1 MCSTPNTGVLLPCS
15 IEGGSLPPPGT
26 QGESSGEIS
35 PSLALATVL
44 FPLQVQA
51 LIVTTCTSTSRN
63 LRLSNAVLQH
73 DLLAHSP
80 ASRGRDPAF
89 YHVSILLRTSV
100 PQSWAQAPP
109 CWLLPRP
116 QILCRWADQPRDMD
130 SPSSERAQGQASSP
144 QSSEPPG
151 VGVTSSGGKSRLS
164 ICRGSASWGR
174 RAGVPTAALLVS
186 RAQSPSPREQVPGL
200 LCPFAL
206 GPDTQHLSP
215 EQSWITTNAGGLGGH
230 HLQRE

>member
-35 PSLALATVL
+35 PSLALVTVL

-73 DLLAHSP
+73 DLLAHSL

-116 QILCRWADQPRDMD
+116 QILCRWADRPRDMD

-144 QSSEPPG
+144 ESSEPQGSPVWQALAG
-151 VGVTSSGGKSRLS
+151 HKRRIPLAVVLPPPA
-164 ICRGSASWGR
+164 RG
-174 RAGVPTAALLVS
+174 AGITPATDPPPELARCLL
-186 RAQSPSPREQVPGL
+186 
-200 LCPFAL
+200 
-206 GPDTQHLSP
+206 
-215 EQSWITTNAGGLGGH
+215 
-230 HLQRE
+230 

>member
-35 PSLALATVL
+35 PSLALVTVL

-73 DLLAHSP
+73 DLLAHSL

-116 QILCRWADQPRDMD
+116 QILCRWADRPRDMD

-144 QSSEPPG
+144 ESSEPPG

-164 ICRGSASWGR
+164 ICRGSASGV
-174 RAGVPTAALLVS
+174 AGLAY
-186 RAQSPSPREQVPGL
+186 PRPL
-200 LCPFAL
+200 S
-206 GPDTQHLSP
+206 LSP
-215 EQSWITTNAGGLGGH
+215 EPRVPAPESRYLVSSAHLHWGQTPSISPQNRAGLR
-230 HLQRE
+230 QTQED